1 MTEAAESLP
10 PLDNVM
16 FPNYNTME
24 EAFSTQFPPD
34 IIAKALTIM
43 AKWLRYAG
51 STTRKRPLFI
61 IVDRNKSTGYPD
73 SSVLEQEIEDSGFTR
88 AAEVFGGEVIVF
100 VNREARTVLCLHSA
114 LSIAADAR
122 NVVTVEQAVLRS
134 QAAEFMARLARRAT
148 RRDADHDYRALES
161 AARCEWVRKFTHM
174 GSLHSAVIARHTFT
188 PDTINA
194 IRESNLPNALEG
206 IGIGQ
211 RARKSDADPAR
222 ALGNKSSR
230 SNDNDVIVRAL
241 VLLSHASNEE
251 EFDSAVVSIHE
262 MFLVG
267 VDPQT
272 RSSRWNLLTKN
283 WLVSESNTLERVL
296 QKKKT
301 LMKTS
306 GDANARKPTDD
317 EVMKNNLT
325 ISDLFK
331 LAVGSCFWIL
341 DYGTNNTIPARTPP
355 TIQSPNPNHNGASYP
370 VFRLNYKVVTSRIR
384 KAGKERVYDV
394 KCPGDRPPLGWNI
407 RIVGNSIETSRV
419 VVGGSRYVLCA
430 VIRKVPSTKAKSNK

>member
-1 MTEAAESLP
+1 MISWDSPAESP
-10 PLDNVM
+10 ARPVVGADYHTENDK
-16 FPNYNTME
+16 
-24 EAFSTQFPPD
+24 A
-34 IIAKALTIM
+34 IAWLLAAL
-43 AKWLRYAG
+43 
-51 STTRKRPLFI
+51 
-61 IVDRNKSTGYPD
+61 
-73 SSVLEQEIEDSGFTR
+73 
-88 AAEVFGGEVIVF
+88 
-100 VNREARTVLCLHSA
+100 
-114 LSIAADAR
+114 
-122 NVVTVEQAVLRS
+122 
-134 QAAEFMARLARRAT
+134 

-206 IGIGQ
+206 IVGQ
-211 RARKSDADPAR
+211 RARKSDADAAR
-222 ALGNKSSR
+222 ALDNKSTR
-230 SNDNDVIVRAL
+230 SGDNDVIVRAL

-267 VDPQT
+267 VDAAA
-272 RSSRWNLLTKN
+272 RSRRWSLLTEN
-283 WLVSESNTLERVL
+283 WLVAESNTLKRVL

-355 TIQSPNPNHNGASYP
+355 TIQSPNPDHNGASYP
-370 VFRLNYKVVTSRIR
+370 VFRLKYKVVTGRIR
-384 KAGKERVYDV
+384 QAGKERVYDV

-430 VIRKVPSTKAKSNK
+430 VIRKVPSTKAKSGMGWWGRTFVEDRLLACHSAARRALPTKRIHSNAVPEGIWRGTSYYLVERSQHDVEARAEDRRGARRRLRGGFESRSSHGWSDVN